1 MNPAP
6 LRILFFGT
14 PGFSTTSLNGL
25 LSSNLFEVC
34 GVVTQPDKPAGRGQ
48 SLQASPVKK
57 LALEHFLPVFQPHKI
72 KGSEAEFLAA
82 VSVLDEID
90 FAVVIAFGQIL
101 PQAILDYPKF
111 ACINIHASLLPRW
124 RGAAPLQR
132 AILAGDIQTGVCI
145 MKMEAGLDTGPVY
158 SVATTE
164 ISEIDTT
171 SSLHDRLS
179 EIGAKLLIETL
190 PRIAHESLLPLAQEE
205 KGLCYAEKIKPAD
218 LLLDWSQSSKNLS
231 LRIRTFSPKPGAYC
245 LLEGKRLKI
254 LKAETATL
262 SSSTNEAGKILGI
275 SEQGIVVK
283 TGDGTIS
290 LSEIQL
296 EGKKAML
303 FSEFIKGY
311 PELEGKILQ
320 SV

>member
-1 MNPAP
+1 MIQAP

-14 PGFSTTSLNGL
+14 PSFSTASLIAL
-25 LSSNLFEVC
+25 LSSSSFKVC

-48 SLQASPVKK
+48 SLQASPIKK
-57 LALEHFLPVFQPHKI
+57 LALERNLPVFQPPKI
-72 KGSEAEFLAA
+72 KGSESEFLDNIAT
-82 VSVLDEID
+82 LGEID

-132 AILAGDIQTGVCI
+132 AILAGDVETGVCI

-158 SVATTE
+158 SLAKTE
-164 ISEIDTT
+164 ISDLDTT

-190 PRIAHESLLPLAQEE
+190 PRIALESLQPLAQDEQ
-205 KGLCYAEKIKPAD
+205 GICYAEKIKPAD
-218 LLLDWSQSSKNLS
+218 LLLDWSQSSKNIS
-231 LRIRTFSPKPGAYC
+231 LKIRTFSPKPGAYC
-245 LLEGKRLKI
+245 FIEGKRLKI
-254 LKAETATL
+254 LKADIATL
-262 SSSTNEAGKILGI
+262 CSSAEESGKILGI

-283 TGDGTIS
+283 TGDGTIA
-290 LSEIQL
+290 LNEIQL

-303 FSEFIKGY
+303 FSEFIRGY
-311 PELEGKILQ
+311 PELEGKRLL